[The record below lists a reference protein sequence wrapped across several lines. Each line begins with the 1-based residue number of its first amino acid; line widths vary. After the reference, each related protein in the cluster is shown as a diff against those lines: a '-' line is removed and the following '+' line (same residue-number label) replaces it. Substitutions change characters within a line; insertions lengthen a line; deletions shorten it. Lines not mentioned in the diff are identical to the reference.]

1 MPIVAQGHDTLLQST
16 QSMIVDGLSASGGKT
31 TTYSNGTELDDA
43 THLLV
48 PGVGAWGSSQL
59 EHALERAGRCGVK
72 RVLWQMETLP
82 PPDLPNSLCSKIL
95 LRSGAHRTRGLSRH
109 LANIALKRMAKECR
123 PLPWN
128 QPTPIDA
135 RPLRL
140 PVREARYIKK
150 LWRANL
156 IDKIIVCQKT
166 RQKFLKGMG
175 IPSVFMPFGY
185 HKKWGKPDLESQRD
199 IDVLYIGTPTPR
211 RISLLSQTA
220 QDLANK
226 GFHIKVVESGLY
238 GEERTK
244 MIGRSKILLHFR
256 NYPWELP
263 RLRIM
268 MAIAAG
274 SLYVTEQ
281 FSDTDP
287 FVSGEHFAMAQPE
300 NIPSTIIHF
309 LRNEAERFKIT
320 RYAARFVEER
330 LDLGQLLLRACC

>member
-1 MPIVAQGHDTLLQST
+1 M
-16 QSMIVDGLSASGGKT
+16 QSMIIDGLSASGAKT
-31 TTYSNGTELDDA
+31 TTYSNGAELDDA

-48 PGVGAWGSSQL
+48 PAVGAWGSSQL
-59 EHALERAGRCGVK
+59 ERALKRGGRCGVK
-72 RVLWQMETLP
+72 RVLWQLETLP

-95 LRSGAHRTRGLSRH
+95 LRSGAHRTRGLSRY
-109 LANIALKRMAKECR
+109 LDKIALKRMARECR

-156 IDKIIVCQKT
+156 IDKIIVCLRT
-166 RQKFLKGMG
+166 HQKFLESMG
-175 IPSVFMPFGY
+175 IPSAFMPLGY
-185 HKKWGKPDLESQRD
+185 HETWGKPDIESQRD

-211 RISLLSQTA
+211 RTSLLSHTA
-220 QDLANK
+220 QDLASN
-226 GFHIKVVESGLY
+226 GFRIKVVESGLY
-238 GEERTK
+238 GHERTK

-263 RLRIM
+263 KLRII
-268 MAIAAG
+268 MAITAG

-281 FSDTDP
+281 FSDTEP

-309 LRNEAERFKIT
+309 LRNEGERLKIT
-320 RYAARFVEER
+320 RDAARFVEER